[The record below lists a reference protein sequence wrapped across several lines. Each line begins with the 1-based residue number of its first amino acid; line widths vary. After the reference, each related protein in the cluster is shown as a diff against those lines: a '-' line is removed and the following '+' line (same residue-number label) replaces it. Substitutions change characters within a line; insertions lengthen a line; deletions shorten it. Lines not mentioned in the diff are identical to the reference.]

1 MKTNSKQKDRNYGL
15 GVLLLLITIIMVGC
29 VYLDSININ
38 QIFKKNKV
46 VQARIF
52 YFILALC
59 MIELLTSFFYNLF
72 EATKFI

>member
-1 MKTNSKQKDRNYGL
+1 MSAKFFLYLFS
-15 GVLLLLITIIMVGC
+15 TILVI
-29 VYLDSININ
+29 YSFDSININ

-46 VQARIF
+46 GQARIF

>member
-1 MKTNSKQKDRNYGL
+1 MSAKFFLYLFS
-15 GVLLLLITIIMVGC
+15 TILVI
-29 VYLDSININ
+29 YSFDSININ

-46 VQARIF
+46 VQARNF